1 MNIIEKKITDE
12 NTLVDVNFWKI
23 VDVAFNFQSK
33 QVIITLA

>member
-12 NTLVDVNFWKI
+12 NTLVDINFWKI
-23 VDVAFNFQSK
+23 VDVTFNFQQK